1 MEGITHPQ
9 AVSTFCLFPTNVS
22 FCASQSSPT
31 AFAGFPMLPPASSP
45 PRPAHICA
53 TAFSF
58 HLHPFVSS
66 KPARISTPSTVLLSP
81 SPRRLPGREPR
92 WCSGEAASSGSL
104 SLQDG
109 SMALLCP
116 IWPRPILAPVYD
128 CAPAGGRQ
136 SWRTKPCQYTADL
149 REDEPTRDGPT
160 WHDWILQYH
169 LCPLEGGTTQMR
181 LSNTRSTWTFKENA
195 NLIYFYTN
203 LLQTY
208 VSGSFGVLTD
218 QCNGRRIKVQ
228 HNTCVSRVK
237 NAHIHFNLYK
247 FVPDTHQLSMKS
259 PHFIP
264 FSFKSLFFLGGF

>member
-31 AFAGFPMLPPASSP
+31 AFAGVPMVPPASSP
-45 PRPAHICA
+45 PRPARICS
-53 TAFSF
+53 TAFFF

-116 IWPRPILAPVYD
+116 IWPRPILAPVCD

-149 REDEPTRDGPT
+149 REDV
-160 WHDWILQYH
+160 
-169 LCPLEGGTTQMR
+169 
-181 LSNTRSTWTFKENA
+181 A
-195 NLIYFYTN
+195 
-203 LLQTY
+203 
-208 VSGSFGVLTD
+208 
-218 QCNGRRIKVQ
+218 
-228 HNTCVSRVK
+228 
-237 NAHIHFNLYK
+237 
-247 FVPDTHQLSMKS
+247 
-259 PHFIP
+259 
-264 FSFKSLFFLGGF
+264 